1 MSKNS
6 ERRAKYEL
14 VYLQKSDGKL
24 ETINKKS
31 RKEATAPTSHPLDHT
46 PDSKGVTDYYR
57 LIEIGDDKEVEWRRK
72 LGGMLK
78 REIGEAE
85 HRGKFGLAD
94 IATQAL
100 RCCRPELDYCAYA
113 GELSSL

>member
-1 MSKNS
+1 MSKNP

-24 ETINKKS
+24 ETVNKKK
-31 RKEATAPTSHPLDHT
+31 RKEANAPTSGQLDQT
-46 PDSKGVTDYYR
+46 PDSKGVIDYYR

-78 REIGEAE
+78 REIGEVE
-85 HRGKFGLAD
+85 HRGKSDLV
-94 IATQAL
+94 IVT
-100 RCCRPELDYCAYA
+100 
-113 GELSSL
+113 